1 MMCKKFTCIRKS
13 TVCRAASPDLPSK
26 ACCRDLLKSRYLCTL
41 ILLSWH
47 STLTC
52 TETNLTG
59 KERNTYEETRD
70 HQHYQYQDQVARA
83 ALPIADHAKSLYS
96 MLKQLAEG
104 DILIS
109 LSFFKVTIAQR
120 TSCRLQPRSSE
131 RSKDWYLKTIIC
143 DWLPNAFK

>member
-104 DILIS
+104 DYS
-109 LSFFKVTIAQR
+109 NFF
-120 TSCRLQPRSSE
+120 
-131 RSKDWYLKTIIC
+131 II
-143 DWLPNAFK
+143 F